1 MLNDGQSAK
10 AGKYDFHKSH
20 IFDLFKITRIEVIID
35 KDENKI
41 MQMNFYHHQKRLV
54 TVGDD

>member
-20 IFDLFKITRIEVIID
+20 IFDSFKITRIEVIID

-41 MQMNFYHHQKRLV
+41 M
-54 TVGDD
+54 